1 MGRNTSHPDPLH
13 QTAKA
18 TFRRLRELR
27 FKVGPIDLSSF
38 MSISVIVSQS
48 IFHPAYF
55 CVACY
60 LYVYDL
66 RFYLTQEVP
75 SINLYLKDG
84 GVLNGI

>member
-1 MGRNTSHPDPLH
+1 MGRDTSHPDPLH

-27 FKVGPIDLSSF
+27 SKVGLIDLSSF
-38 MSISVIVSQS
+38 MSISMIVSQS

-66 RFYLTQEVP
+66 RFYLTQEFP

-84 GVLNGI
+84 EVLSGI